1 MDILVPTI
9 AFNPTLIRK
18 VVVIKGLNNEGE
30 DVSGVYFVTKV
41 ESDVLTLTPPTGNT
55 VRLHQEDT
63 TGEEPVLIKVIDVEG
78 VF

>member
-18 VVVIKGLNNEGE
+18 VVVIKGCNTEGD

-55 VRLHQEDT
+55 VRLHQEDI